1 MQEFVTELQENVLAT
16 LEDTERIAQ
25 VNTKSKDL

>member
-1 MQEFVTELQENVLAT
+1 MQEFVTALQENVLVT
-16 LEDTERIAQ
+16 LEETERIAQ